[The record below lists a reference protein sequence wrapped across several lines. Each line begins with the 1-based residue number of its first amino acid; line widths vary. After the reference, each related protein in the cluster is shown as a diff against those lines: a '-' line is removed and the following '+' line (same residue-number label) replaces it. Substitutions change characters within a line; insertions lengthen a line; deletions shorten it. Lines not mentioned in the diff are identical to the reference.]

1 MAVDPNTVIDLD
13 GVPTALKNMDRH
25 DRNMFG
31 LGHSVW
37 DIEVEKK
44 QQHPGPWPYKPEDC
58 QRADE
63 RFGVWINNEQ
73 NLVCAGCG
81 LDYT

>member
-1 MAVDPNTVIDLD
+1 MAVNPNTVIDLD
-13 GVPTALKNMDRH
+13 GVPTAIKDLNRT
-25 DRNMFG
+25 DRNVLG

-37 DIEVEKK
+37 DIDVLKK
-44 QQHPGPWPYKPEDC
+44 QRHPGDWPYTSEDC

-63 RFGVWINNEQ
+63 RFGVWINNE
-73 NLVCAGCG
+73 NDLVCPGCG